1 MKSDAKDLFA
11 RAHELSGEERE
22 AFLSEAC
29 GEDAELHLEVQR
41 LVPLLVGALVV
52 ALVVVGGGALE
63 IGRQAGLVLGG
74 SAAEALAAITRGRA
88 FIDYRQLLVIDSA
101 GRTAIHSGGQ
111 VLGVWGEARA
121 TDGAAGGNLLAGEL
135 VPMAIVEAFT
145 SSKGHLG
152 ERLMQ
157 ALEAGL
163 AAGGEAGPV
172 HSAGLKVADRLSWP
186 LVDLRIDWADDPI
199 GMLREAWN
207 IYAPQMAAYVQ
218 RAEDPTQAPSY
229 GVPGDE

>member
-1 MKSDAKDLFA
+1 MTFSIVA
-11 RAHELSGEERE
+11 RCARTGQFGMAISSSSPAVAARCAHVRAG
-22 AFLSEAC
+22 
-29 GEDAELHLEVQR
+29 
-41 LVPLLVGALVV
+41 VGVV
-52 ALVVVGGGALE
+52 ASQNITDPSLGPLVLDQLE
-63 IGRQAGLVLGG
+63 AGL
-74 SAAEALAAITRGRA
+74 SAADALKAVTEGRPH
-88 FIDYRQLLVIDSA
+88 IDYRQLLVVDRE
-101 GRTAIHSGGQ
+101 GQTAIHSGGH
-111 VLGVWGEARA
+111 VLGVWGEARS
-121 TDGAAGGNLLAGEL
+121 TDCAAGGNLLAGEL
-135 VPMAIVEAFT
+135 VPLAMVEAFT
-145 SSKGHLG
+145 GSKGHLG

-163 AAGGEAGPV
+163 KAGGEAGPV

-199 GMLREAWN
+199 GMLRAAWE